1 MTTFARYPHLAARI
15 FNTPLLIHPEKLDA
29 IVHGLAPR
37 FGLDLEPLAYD
48 TQSVRREPA
57 GYRVENGVALI
68 DIFGVLTHRT
78 TGLSPDSSV
87 LQSYQ
92 DLSAQL
98 KQALDDPQVR
108 SIVLQIDSPGGEVGG
123 VFQLAEQIAQ
133 SKTIK
138 PIHAVASELAT
149 SAAYL
154 IASAASSISMSE
166 TAQVGSIGV
175 VMRHVDVSEAMAN
188 EGVKV
193 TYIYAGDHK
202 IDGNPHQ
209 PITDA
214 VRAKYQEQVDYY
226 YDLFVNTVARNR
238 NLNPESVRAT
248 QAGMFTYYD
257 AKRWGLVDQ
266 LATVDQLIVPS
277 NHSLS
282 LNSSSMESA
291 MDVEELQT
299 QFNDLSAKYLSLE
312 SEVNHERSAHAQ
324 VVTDLQNLLDCE
336 VAQSKLL
343 QERAESLE
351 AELQQLKTD
360 TRLNAVKSLFDEV
373 HLEYSDE
380 KAKPYLEMS
389 ETIFLAVADDLRTMK
404 PVVKSDWFKEIA
416 VSGKSEKTEHDY
428 AAQLFAQVAGGK

>member
-48 TQSVRREPA
+48 TQSIRREPA

-78 TGLSPDSSV
+78 TGLAPDSSV

-92 DLSAQL
+92 DLGAQL

-133 SKTIK
+133 AKTIK
-138 PIHAVASELAT
+138 PIHAVASELAA

-166 TAQVGSIGV
+166 TAQIGSIGV

-248 QAGMFTYYD
+248 QAGMFTYYE
-257 AKRWGLVDQ
+257 AQRWGLVDR
-266 LATVDQLIVPS
+266 LATVDQLVYTVQNGS
-277 NHSLS
+277 F
-282 LNSSSMESA
+282 NSSSMESE
-291 MDVEELQT
+291 MDVEELQM

-312 SEVNHERSAHAQ
+312 SEVNNERIAHAK
-324 VVTDLQNLLDCE
+324 VVADLQNQLE
-336 VAQSKLL
+336 AESEQSRIYL
-343 QERAESLE
+343 ERADAFEI
-351 AELQQLKTD
+351 ELQQLKID

-373 HLEYSDE
+373 HMEYSDE